1 MLLFRSQV
9 GDAMLNSQSLIENNL
24 TKWLI
29 GFNNYTTAL
38 GASGSLTWKRI
49 VKLEFEEMGWLD

>member
-9 GDAMLNSQSLIENNL
+9 GDAMLNSQSLTENNL
-24 TKWLI
+24 TQWLI

-38 GASGSLTWKRI
+38 SASGSLTWKRI
-49 VKLEFEEMGWLD
+49 VKLESEEMGWLD